1 MSWLKVGY
9 VVGGVC
15 PFLGADSPQSHGRP
29 APILIGLGLCLVLL
43 LATQPAW
50 AIQTHG
56 DPEGLI
62 AHQLGHIVFLG
73 AMIFVLIQLRRRGLG
88 AQPGFSR
95 LAWAAILFG
104 VWNVLTFVGHI
115 AEENLPATAIDR
127 QAGHLGRTLHI
138 TDLNGLVFY
147 LAKLDHLVLVPA
159 FLLLYLALRTFRRQQ
174 VGNLPP

>member
-1 MSWLKVGY
+1 MSWLRLGY
-9 VVGGVC
+9 VRRGFFPC
-15 PFLGADSPQSHGRP
+15 PGKGAPQVLGRS
-29 APILIGLGLCLVLL
+29 APLLIGLSLSLVLL
-43 LATQPAW
+43 LAPAPAW

-62 AHQLGHIVFLG
+62 AHQLGHIVFVA
-73 AMIFVLIQLRRRGLG
+73 AMLFVCIQLRRRGLR

-95 LAWAAILFG
+95 LYWAAILFM

-174 VGNLPP
+174 VGNLPL